1 MRLARDEIGGD
12 VPLRLDH
19 AAEIA
24 FPNGA
29 MTGKGLRREGLR
41 GRLAIMRINGKLFT
55 TLADIREMMRL
66 CLDAQ
71 KDHDSGRNPSGGA
84 AHMSSAPSGS
94 SSTMEDANAA
104 LDAALR
110 NAKRL
115 KQSLPSTST
124 RSASNTARNSSRR
137 TA

>member
-1 MRLARDEIGGD
+1 MHPARDEIGGD

-24 FPNGA
+24 FPNGG

-55 TLADIREMMRL
+55 TLADIREMCRQ
-66 CLDAQ
+66 CRDAQ
-71 KDHDSGRNPSGGA
+71 KAPGSGSSPNGDTA
-84 AHMSSAPSGS
+84 TTSSAPSGAS
-94 SSTMEDANAA
+94 LTMEDISAAQDALRRTVAA
-104 LDAALR
+104 L
-110 NAKRL
+110 K
-115 KQSLPSTST
+115 KPSPSTSARGASPAS
-124 RSASNTARNSSRR
+124 RSSSRR

>member
-1 MRLARDEIGGD
+1 MRPARDEIGGD

-55 TLADIREMMRL
+55 TLADIQEMCRQ
-66 CLDAQ
+66 CRDAQ
-71 KDHDSGRNPSGGA
+71 KAPGSGCSPNGDTEDT
-84 AHMSSAPSGS
+84 SSAPSGAS
-94 SSTMEDANAA
+94 LTTEDLSAA
-104 LDAALR
+104 RDAALR
-110 NAKRL
+110 NAERL
-115 KQSLPSTST
+115 KASLRSTST
-124 RSASNTARNSSRR
+124 RSATSTARSSDRR
-137 TA
+137 TG